1 MQLIFIIVLLI
12 NSIYSISFSSFTSK
26 VQGFTNPFNDKIVKS
41 FEEKI
46 VKPVQK
52 TIEPVQEKIV
62 RSFQDKIL
70 PVQEKFSPIQEKI
83 VKSIHE
89 KIKPVQEKLNEI
101 FPERVNMPISVRD
114 IYDEFGDYPIQ
125 ALWVFRKP
133 IQSGVKELLE
143 ITTKNERKKLNYDE
157 LFHTGFIVKC
167 NDQLIRLE
175 RNHTIQ
181 TDAKITKDGGFVEKE
196 IILPSSAIS
205 FRTFINRA
213 MENDPEFWKYHPV
226 KRNCQLFVLQ
236 SLEKNDILVSDE
248 LRAFIFQDAKEV
260 LANSPILKE
269 FAIDVTSL
277 ANRIDNAVEN
287 VNYLSIQNG
296 TPYTLSVKTRYSLE
310 SSKLKTCLPDDL
322 LIEPGRERNV
332 SRGICPI
339 DSLKVVATEKAD
351 KDGKKV
357 PDAINKS
364 FNFKDKVLS
373 KFLIRIENGKFIVD
387 NSRLD
392 SPALQQLVAHS
403 A

>member
-12 NSIYSISFSSFTSK
+12 NSIYPISFSSITSK
-26 VQGFTNPFNDKIVKS
+26 VQGLTNPIKDKIVQS
-41 FEEKI
+41 FQEKI

-62 RSFQDKIL
+62 RSVQDKIL

-89 KIKPVQEKLNEI
+89 KIKPVQKKLNEI
-101 FPERVNMPISVRD
+101 FPERVNMPISMRA

-125 ALWVFRKP
+125 VLWVFRKP
-133 IQSGVKELLE
+133 IQSGVKELIE

-196 IILPSSAIS
+196 IILPSGAIS

-226 KRNCQLFVLQ
+226 ERNCQLFVLQ
-236 SLEKNDILVSDE
+236 SLEKNDIFVSDE

-260 LANSPILKE
+260 LDNSPILKE

-277 ANRIDNAVEN
+277 ANRIDNVVEN
-287 VNYLSIQNG
+287 INYLSIQNG
-296 TPYTLSVKTRYSLE
+296 TPYTLSVKTRYAGE

-357 PDAINKS
+357 PDEINKS